1 MKKFKFKIHGNQ
13 YEAEIINIEENIATI
28 EINGTTYTVEVDKN
42 LTPTKTP
49 KLVRSVAVPTT
60 DTHPAT
66 SKTSTPGTPKGAG
79 FIKSP
84 LPGTVLEVLVKEGD
98 HVKIGQRVLLLEA
111 MKMENNIDS
120 DKEGRVVKIYKHK
133 GDPVMES
140 DILIEIGE

>member
-13 YEAEIINIEENIATI
+13 YEAEIINIEDNIATI
-28 EINGTTYTVEVDKN
+28 EINGTTYTVEVDKD

-120 DKEGRVVKIYKHK
+120 DKEGRVVKIHKHK
-133 GDPVMES
+133 GDPVMEG